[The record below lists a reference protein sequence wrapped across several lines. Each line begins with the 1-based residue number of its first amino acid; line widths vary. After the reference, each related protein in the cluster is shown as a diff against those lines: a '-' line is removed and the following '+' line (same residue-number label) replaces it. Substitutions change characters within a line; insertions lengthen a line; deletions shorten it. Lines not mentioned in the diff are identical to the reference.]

1 MSTVARS
8 SQLLVGLAA
17 AAVSLAAQAG
27 PRFEVASV
35 KPLEPGSTGYAIGPP
50 VNGTVRYRGAQLRRL
65 VSYAFGIDPNGGS
78 DYPLPEGGPDW
89 IDRDLFEVQARGPAD
104 MSVADARL
112 MLRALLEAR
121 FKLVVHTVKR
131 ELPVYHLVL
140 ARADRRLGDGLRSSK
155 SDCAKHSETLLRT
168 GRGALAQPEGRD
180 CTIGGGGGLGGGRL
194 QIRGTGTMREILRQ
208 IQAAPDVDRPVFD
221 RTGLT
226 GTFDFDLVWAPA
238 RTGPAAARPED
249 VVGITTALQ
258 EQFGLKLEPRREML
272 DVVVIDSVLRPT
284 PD

>member
-1 MSTVARS
+1 MTRLGMV
-8 SQLLVGLAA
+8 LVLSAA
-17 AAVSLAAQAG
+17 TGFPLAAQQHA

-35 KPLEPGSTGYAIGPP
+35 KPLEPGSTAYAIGPP
-50 VNGTVRYRGAQLRRL
+50 VNGTIRYRAAQLRRL
-65 VSYAFGIDPNGGS
+65 VSYAFGLDPNGGS

-112 MLRALLEAR
+112 MLRALLEDR
-121 FKLVVHTVKR
+121 FRLKVHIVKR
-131 ELPVYHLVL
+131 ERPVYALVL
-140 ARADRRLGDGLRSSK
+140 AREDRRLGEGLRVSK
-155 SDCAKHSETLLRT
+155 SDCTKYSEILLRT
-168 GRGALAQPEGRD
+168 GRGVLAQPEGCD
-180 CTIGGGGGLGGGRL
+180 CAVGGGGGLGGGRM
-194 QIRGTGTMREILRQ
+194 QIRGTGTMRELLRQ

-226 GTFDFDLVWAPA
+226 GTFDFNLIWAPA

-249 VVGITTALQ
+249 VVATTTALQ
-258 EQFGLKLEPRREML
+258 EQFGLKLESRREML
-272 DVVVIDSVLRPT
+272 DVLLIDSVERPT